1 VLSAGGVK
9 FNSDEVLCHGLPLLQ
24 NCGHTFWCAVSQ
36 FHCPTFWPAI
46 LLCHGQVLRT
56 DIPSLSE
63 FLVLFSQGPL
73 MMAALQLC
81 FVMVYTSGLLTTV
94 YSHSLYLMAS
104 CFEIL
109 QFCHFETQ
117 QSFCSW
123 SQDLLRKDLP
133 EFTYK
138 ALESNEKRSSLTTP
152 PHLIQLLIR
161 QKVKE

>member
-1 VLSAGGVK
+1 
-9 FNSDEVLCHGLPLLQ
+9 
-24 NCGHTFWCAVSQ
+24 
-36 FHCPTFWPAI
+36 
-46 LLCHGQVLRT
+46 
-56 DIPSLSE
+56 
-63 FLVLFSQGPL
+63 

-152 PHLIQLLIR
+152 PPPYSTFDKTKSKGMNLRATQ
-161 QKVKE
+161 VVGG